1 MPTTWRR
8 RARPVLHDCRRRD
21 DWADPGRGRRAA
33 AWFHRHADAVTSA
46 LGHTLPLAAPHRTA
60 LAIAPH
66 DIPYDHFT
74 AAQDRS
80 YGSAPHLVDVLK
92 AADGLDRYRFPLKRW
107 WPDLAQLRL
116 PLPAWMAP
124 ATFAL
129 VVASERAW
137 LDGAASAD
145 ALATAHQMLT
155 RGQKE
160 ARAWAATSTPR
171 TPTTPARWSRGR
183 ACPNGAGASGPGL
196 VGGVR
201 WNGVQRLVGPGERRT
216 SARRVA
222 GRQRYV
228 TNVAEVCLGRGAGL
242 SAGRRGPLRL
252 TRHATTPDPV
262 WSHGCAR
269 CSAAE
274 FECRGPR
281 GYSSTVER
289 QGVADSVRQSALP
302 SLRRYSGTC
311 DRVWTAAAP

>member
-1 MPTTWRR
+1 M
-8 RARPVLHDCRRRD
+8 AAACAAGAVHDCRRRD
-21 DWADPGRGRRAA
+21 DRADPGHGRRAA

-46 LGHTLPLAAPHRTA
+46 IGHTLPPAAPHRTA

-183 ACPNGAGASGPGL
+183 ACPKGAGASGPG
-196 VGGVR
+196 
-201 WNGVQRLVGPGERRT
+201 
-216 SARRVA
+216 A
-222 GRQRYV
+222 GW
-228 TNVAEVCLGRGAGL
+228 RGAVEWRAAPGQP
-242 SAGRRGPLRL
+242 GRAPQISPQGSG
-252 TRHATTPDPV
+252 T
-262 WSHGCAR
+262 
-269 CSAAE
+269 AAVRD
-274 FECRGPR
+274 ECRGGVPGAGR
-281 GYSSTVER
+281 WSVCWTTWTSSLDQACDHTGP
-289 QGVADSVRQSALP
+289 GVVAWMR
-302 SLRRYSGTC
+302 SLLGSRI
-311 DRVWTAAAP
+311 

>member
-1 MPTTWRR
+1 MPAPDLQRSLRELAQQRR
-8 RARPVLHDCRRRD
+8 LPAHQPMDPATLAWIESNRPVDFHTAPSFPRPGQMPVPPASWFTDEQQAESNHGIRHNARVSLYAALLAEECRLDADDVAAACAAGAVHDCRRRD
-21 DWADPGRGRRAA
+21 DRADPGHGRRAA

-46 LGHTLPLAAPHRTA
+46 LGHTLPPAAPHRTA

-183 ACPNGAGASGPGL
+183 ACPKGAGASGPG
-196 VGGVR
+196 
-201 WNGVQRLVGPGERRT
+201 
-216 SARRVA
+216 A
-222 GRQRYV
+222 GW
-228 TNVAEVCLGRGAGL
+228 RGA
-242 SAGRRGPLRL
+242 
-252 TRHATTPDPV
+252 
-262 WSHGCAR
+262 
-269 CSAAE
+269 
-274 FECRGPR
+274 
-281 GYSSTVER
+281 VEWR
-289 QGVADSVRQSALP
+289 
-302 SLRRYSGTC
+302 
-311 DRVWTAAAP
+311 AAPGQPAG